1 MVSYAANSVWRLRH
15 PRERCRRNTAEEHS
29 TPWASTPDECRRISP
44 KAHVSS
50 GSWASWKRRW
60 QDSIDHVHPS
70 PSYKGCPI
78 PNTDEV
84 PRCRSSRNLCYGP
97 GVTRFS
103 GWMVIDECMEKT
115 MLFVRCCW
123 FSRLCAEGKLTL
135 WLQSPGYGSLR
146 NYRVQRFGLTRYK
159 GDTVVDWVP
168 QQYFLIVLCTLI
180 NPDSLSTT
188 DRQRLG
194 DCALHVVCNCSL
206 KPLRYRCCRRPSNQ

>member
-1 MVSYAANSVWRLRH
+1 MSAGGYLRK
-15 PRERCRRNTAEEHS
+15 PTCRRDLGLPGGREDGR
-29 TPWASTPDECRRISP
+29 TPLIMYTS
-44 KAHVSS
+44 
-50 GSWASWKRRW
+50 
-60 QDSIDHVHPS
+60 S
-70 PSYKGCPI
+70 PSYNGCPI
-78 PNTDEV
+78 PDIHEV
-84 PRCRSSRNLCYGP
+84 PLCRSSRNLCYGS
-97 GVTRFS
+97 GVARYS
-103 GWMVIDECMEKT
+103 RWMVIDEYMEKT

-194 DCALHVVCNCSL
+194 DCVPCTLFAIVASSHYVSGAAGD
-206 KPLRYRCCRRPSNQ
+206 PQTSDAFPFS